1 MVSVESP
8 VMSARFQFGLVVRGQ
23 AEEGEDISR
32 RFQET
37 LGYVRLADRLGFDSI
52 TKTAHY
58 SSHPF
63 QMLQMVPM
71 LARFAAEA
79 PNMRLNAGVLLLP
92 LYSPLHVAEEFA
104 TLDVITGGKIIL
116 GVGLGYRDVE
126 FKAFGMKRAERVPRF
141 EANLVAIKRLWTEE
155 KVRMKTP
162 YFELDD
168 ASCLPKPLQKPHP
181 PIWVGAN
188 ADPAIERA
196 ARLGD
201 CWYIGPAVE
210 ISAIERQMTLYRR
223 ALDAAGKPFPAEL
236 PMRRE
241 VFVASSRAEAIRL
254 CAPYLGAKYAAY
266 HAWRQDMPDDDRGL
280 NQKFEDLIGDR
291 FLIGSPNEVAEQI
304 LALHRRLGVNHLVM
318 STEWAGMPETLAT
331 ETIDMIA
338 KEVFPIVRQAI

>member
-1 MVSVESP
+1 MT
-8 VMSARFQFGLVVRGQ
+8 AGFQFGLVVRGQ
-23 AEEGEDISR
+23 AEQGEDIVR

-37 LGYVRLADRLGFDSI
+37 LAFVRLADRLGFDSV

-58 SSHPF
+58 SAYPF
-63 QMLQMVPM
+63 QMLQLVPM

-79 PNMRLNAGVLLLP
+79 PRIRFNAGVLLLP
-92 LYSPLHVAEEFA
+92 LLSPLHVAEEFA

-126 FKAFGMKRAERVPRF
+126 FKAFGVPRSQRARRF
-141 EANLVAIKRLWTEE
+141 EANLIAIKRLWTEE
-155 KVRMKTP
+155 KVQMKTP

-168 ASCLPKPLQKPHP
+168 ASCLPKPLQRPYP

-188 ADPAIERA
+188 ADPAIDRA

-210 ISAIERQMTLYRR
+210 ITAIERQMELYRR

-241 VFVASSRAEAIRL
+241 VFVAKTRTEAVRL
-254 CAPYLGAKYAAY
+254 CAPYLGAKYKAY
-266 HAWRQDMPDDDRGL
+266 HEWRQDMPHDDRGL
-280 NQKFEDLIGDR
+280 DQAFERLIGDR
-291 FLIGSPNEVAEQI
+291 FLIGSPDEVAEQM

-318 STEWAGMPETLAT
+318 STEWAGMPESLAI

-338 KEVFPIVRQAI
+338 KEVFPRVRQAM

>member
-1 MVSVESP
+1 MTTQ
-8 VMSARFQFGLVVRGQ
+8 FQFGLVVRGQ
-23 AEEGEDISR
+23 AEQGEDISR

-37 LGYVRLADRLGFDSI
+37 LAFVRLADRLGFDSI

-58 SSHPF
+58 SAYPF
-63 QMLQMVPM
+63 QMLQLVPM

-79 PNMRLNAGVLLLP
+79 PRLRLNAGVLLLP

-104 TLDVITGGKIIL
+104 TLDVISNGKIIL

-126 FKAFGMKRAERVPRF
+126 FKAFGVPRTQRARRF
-141 EANLVAIKRLWTEE
+141 EANLVAIRRLWTED
-155 KVRMKTP
+155 KVRMKTA

-168 ASCLPKPLQKPHP
+168 ASCLPKPLQHPHP

-210 ISAIERQMTLYRR
+210 MPALERQMELYRR

-241 VFVASSRAEAIRL
+241 VFVAKTKAEAIRL
-254 CAPYLGAKYAAY
+254 CAPYLGAKYEAY
-266 HAWRQDMPDDDRGL
+266 HSWRQELPGDDSGFAQDF
-280 NQKFEDLIGDR
+280 NSLIGDR
-291 FLIGSPNEVAEQI
+291 FLIGSPDEVAEQI
-304 LALHRRLGVNHLVM
+304 LAIRRRLGVNHLVM
-318 STEWAGMPETLAT
+318 STEWAGMPESLAV
-331 ETIDMIA
+331 ETIEMLA
-338 KEVFPIVRQAI
+338 AEVFPRVRQGV